1 MANTNEV
8 CIYIQPA
15 GCVRGLADHKTSYR
29 QLPAVDDKTNVFICH
44 QGPFMLILQANSQ
57 RLMCV
62 RVRVCAWVGGCMRAC
77 VHGLPLLVCFL
88 FLFFEQPQWGYID
101 M

>member
-15 GCVRGLADHKTSYR
+15 GCVRGLADHKTSPR
-29 QLPAVDDKTNVFICH
+29 QLPAVDDKTNVYICH

-62 RVRVCAWVGGCMRAC
+62 RVRVCAWGGWGCMRAC
-77 VHGLPLLVCFL
+77 VHGLPLLVG
-88 FLFFEQPQWGYID
+88 FFEQPQWGYID